1 MNLQKTLMPRLLPA
15 LIAVGVAGCYQ
26 YQPPA
31 EIFEGTSFSA
41 TAHAETDKMLEG
53 LSELSLERAQ
63 QIALINNPSIVSAYH
78 AVNAAKMRY
87 YQAIGQYSPTL
98 NAGFDTNFGTAR
110 VSKATNGTVTDWG
123 DSFSTNTSIS
133 ANWLLFDG
141 LAREFTMLQGRH
153 ALAQSQLAEEDAKR
167 ILMRAVTYAYYDILS
182 AEAASGIAR
191 QDLKFQLQN
200 LEETELK
207 LEVGAVNLSDVLNFK
222 IRVNAAQSNL
232 IAATYNYEVA
242 VYALAVLMGYPEGT
256 LPGSVTFP
264 KLPSTVDELV
274 LSVDSYLDIALANR
288 PDLKAYRE
296 AVTIAKYEEYK
307 KYSAYSPTIS
317 AYSSMNFATSRSH
330 TYPKG
335 EVADD
340 YEPYS
345 YSARPNFTVGVSA
358 NWTLFNGFIRYN
370 QMREAQASLAQ
381 NRYELANVWLTVVNE
396 VRGSYANYLNQ
407 VKQAKLYAKTLQLVI
422 KQRDLVQEEYRS
434 GNCELT
440 RLNEAETN
448 LVSSQ
453 TDLINA
459 MVNVYRAKA
468 QLSAAVYGQ
477 IDTVTVPA
485 DPEYP
490 DFMASISFND
500 PELLNIGNEDHIQ
513 SVNDT
518 VKKAEY

>member
-1 MNLQKTLMPRLLPA
+1 MDFKKICMPRLLPA
-15 LIAVGVAGCYQ
+15 LLALGVAGCYQ

-31 EIFEGTSFSA
+31 EVFEGTSFSSA
-41 TAHAETDKMLEG
+41 AHAETDKMLEG

-98 NAGFDTNFGTAR
+98 SAGFDANFGTSR
-110 VSKATNGTVTDWG
+110 VTRAVNGTVTDWG
-123 DSFSTNTSIS
+123 TSFTTSTSIS
-133 ANWLLFDG
+133 ANWMLFDG
-141 LAREFTMLQGRH
+141 LSREFTMLQSRH
-153 ALAQSQLAEEDAKR
+153 GLAQTQLAEEDAKR
-167 ILMRAVTYAYYDILS
+167 ILLRAVTYAYYDILS

-207 LEVGAVNLSDVLNFK
+207 LELGAVNLSDVLNFK

-256 LPGSVTFP
+256 LPDNVTFP

-274 LSVDSYLDIALANR
+274 LSVDSYLDIALVNR

-307 KYSAYSPTIS
+307 KYSAYSPSIS
-317 AYSSMNFATSRSH
+317 AYSSMSYGTSSSR

-335 EVADD
+335 ELPED
-340 YEPYS
+340 YEYYS
-345 YSARPNFTVGVSA
+345 YSNRPSFAVGIKA

-370 QMREAQASLAQ
+370 QMREAQAALAQ
-381 NRYELANVWLTVVNE
+381 NRYELANAWLTVVNE

-477 IDTVTVPA
+477 IDTLTVPA

-490 DFMASISFND
+490 DFMDSISFDD
-500 PELLNIGNEDHIQ
+500 PELLSISEEDHVQ
-513 SVNDT
+513 SVNDE